1 MENLLKETPNSQL
14 FTVFGSPRTKLTPW
28 LHKKVWLVVVKDLR
42 SPMDSGLKGVAT
54 QPISRIQEA
63 TASEVQ

>member
-1 MENLLKETPNSQL
+1 MTTDHQE
-14 FTVFGSPRTKLTPW
+14 LTPW

-42 SPMDSGLKGVAT
+42 SPMDSGLRGVAT